1 MTTHIREIH
10 NEKFSDGRYTIGIL
24 LNYSSEI
31 EHEGWKET
39 FAFVFEHE
47 RNMYTFYET
56 IFDMLNFLLY
66 REDKMKRAF
75 MSDEEFEGYCDAPY
89 IEDTFSSHLSWV

>member
-24 LNYSSEI
+24 LNENDDRT
-31 EHEGWKET
+31 WKET

-75 MSDEEFEGYCDAPY
+75 MSDEEFEGYCDAQY

>member
-10 NEKFSDGRYTIGIL
+10 NEQFSDGRYTIGIL
-24 LNYSSEI
+24 LNEDDDRT
-31 EHEGWKET
+31 WKET
-39 FAFVFEHE
+39 FAYVYEHE

-66 REDKMKRAF
+66 REDKMKRAY
-75 MSDEEFEGYCDAPY
+75 MSDEEFEGFCDAPH
-89 IEDTFSSHLSWV
+89 IEGKFSDNFKWV